1 MYICNQFHVKMS
13 RPQTLQEFEFT
24 VRLNVTGDVLQTW
37 DVKNILRMLCRQN
50 LHSQHEWSCVLK
62 GYKIKRKRDCCICY
76 DEIKKNQ
83 LAYKTPCNHIFHKR
97 CIQQWFDK
105 STTFVPTCPMCR
117 KDCHVNYKQDN
128 NFTVNSSYS
137 LVDHA
142 VEMERTIVRDGSNYI
157 RYDNP

>member
-1 MYICNQFHVKMS
+1 
-13 RPQTLQEFEFT
+13 
-24 VRLNVTGDVLQTW
+24 
-37 DVKNILRMLCRQN
+37 MLCRQN
-50 LHSQHEWSCVLK
+50 LHSQHDWVCDLK
-62 GYKIKRKRDCCICY
+62 GYKIKRKRDCCICC

-83 LAYKTPCNHIFHKR
+83 LAYKTPCNHIFHKK

-105 STTFVPTCPMCR
+105 SATFVPTCPMCR

-128 NFTVNSSYS
+128 NYTVNSSYS

-142 VEMERTIVRDGSNYI
+142 VEMERTIVRDGSAYI